1 MHLEHLLTFTV
12 VIGEN
17 TPIGAGP
24 YGNRSVA
31 AVAGWTFE
39 GPALRGT
46 IAPPGADWVLVDEK
60 RHGRIDVRLIF
71 RTDDGANIYVTYTG
85 VLELNDAIAKGLAGT
100 GETQFGDNYFV
111 TQLRFETG
119 APRYAYLNYVVAVGE
134 GRMLPGHAQYR
145 VFRCV
150 PG

>member
-1 MHLEHLLTFTV
+1 MRLDHLLTFTV
-12 VIGEN
+12 DIGQN
-17 TPIGAGP
+17 TPIGGGP
-24 YGNRSVA
+24 YGNRSIA
-31 AVAGWTFE
+31 AVNGGTFE

-46 IAPPGADWVLVDEK
+46 IQPPGADWVLVDAN
-60 RHGRIDVRLIF
+60 RRGRIDVRLIF

-85 VLELNDAIAKGLAGT
+85 VLELNDAIANGMAGR

-119 APRYAYLNYVVAVGE
+119 APRYTHLNYVVAVGE
-134 GRMLPGHAQYR
+134 GRMLPGQVEYR
-145 VFRCV
+145 VFGCV

>member
-1 MHLEHLLTFTV
+1 VQLDYLLTFTV

-17 TPIGAGP
+17 TPIGGGP
-24 YGNRSVA
+24 YGNRSIA
-31 AVAGWTFE
+31 AVSGGTFE
-39 GPALRGT
+39 GPTLRGH
-46 IAPPGADWVLVDEK
+46 ILPPGADWVLVDAN
-60 RHGRIDVRLIF
+60 RRGRIDVRLIF

-85 VLELNDAIAKGLAGT
+85 VLELNEAVSKGLAGG

-119 APRYAYLNYVVAVGE
+119 APRYTHLNYVVAVGE
-134 GRMLPGHAQYR
+134 GRMLPGQVQYR
-145 VFRCV
+145 VFRCA